1 MKPLIYVTKSLPKEI
16 FLELQEKFQLSVW
29 EEEDFII
36 FEQAVE
42 QADVDYRNTNYIQV

>member
-16 FLELQEKFQLSVW
+16 ALELQEKFQLSIW
-29 EEEDFII
+29 EEEDFTI

-42 QADVDYRNTNYIQV
+42 QADLDFRNMKYIQA